1 MRERNPM
8 PKIARRGVVARPIK
22 DLLPIGRTLRKL
34 RGELSTADAG
44 AKCGRS
50 GDWWH
55 DKEVGR
61 RELSLADLQAIAA
74 AFGVVWRVEATSAEI
89 G

>member
-1 MRERNPM
+1 M
-8 PKIARRGVVARPIK
+8 PKIAKRGVVARPIK
-22 DLLPIGRTLRKL
+22 DLPPIGRTLRKL

-44 AKCGRS
+44 AKCGMS

-55 DKEVGR
+55 DKEIGR

-74 AFGVVWRVEATSAEI
+74 AFGVAWRVDDGSASVEK
-89 G
+89 